1 MSENKKNNFNT
12 LLWVLLIASVLG
24 NTYLLIDRSQK
35 SNKIE
40 EQATAITEADKLNTE
55 LEKQYFDAVAD
66 LEQMRTDNTELNKV
80 IDQQKEELRIQK
92 EKVAKLIKSDKDL
105 GKARAEMVK
114 MRDQVTQYLAQIDQ
128 LTNENK
134 QLAADK
140 EALTV
145 EKDQLSTDIAE
156 ARRVNEDLSTTK
168 ATLTSERETLVKEK
182 TELTAKVNRASVIKV
197 DDIAV
202 RGLRIKDSG
211 KAVEKAKAKT
221 VDQLEVCFMASE
233 NKVTDSGVEQF
244 FIRIINPGGET
255 IKLDNSGSGIM
266 VNQETKEQIP
276 YTHIKGVQYDNEES
290 KVCFE
295 WSPNQAFQPGDYKI
309 EVFNKG
315 FLAGS
320 STFKLK

>member
-12 LLWVLLIASVLG
+12 LLWVLLIASILG

-40 EQATAITEADKLNTE
+40 EQATAITEAEKLNNE
-55 LEKQYFDAVAD
+55 LEKQYYDAVAD
-66 LEQMRTDNTELNKV
+66 LEQLRTDNSELNKV
-80 IDQQKEELRIQK
+80 IDQQKEELRVQK

-105 GKARAEMVK
+105 TKARAEMAK
-114 MRDQVTQYLAQIDQ
+114 MREQATQYLAQIEQ

-134 QLAADK
+134 QLNADK
-140 EALTV
+140 ETLTI
-145 EKDQLSTDIAE
+145 EKNQLTSDVAE
-156 ARRVNEDLSTTK
+156 ARRVNDDLSATK
-168 ATLTSERETLVKEK
+168 ATLTSERESLLKEK
-182 TELTAKVNRASVIKV
+182 SELTAKVNRASVIKV

-202 RGLRIKDSG
+202 RGLRIKESG
-211 KAVEKAKAKT
+211 KAVEKSKAKT
-221 VDQLEVCFMASE
+221 VNQLEICFMASE
-233 NKVTDSGVEQF
+233 NKVTDPGVEQF

-255 IKLDNSGSGIM
+255 IKLENSGSGIM

-276 YTHIKGVQYDNEES
+276 YTHIKGVQYENAES

-295 WSPNQAFQPGDYKI
+295 WSPNQEFQPGDYKI

-315 FLAGS
+315 FLAGAS
-320 STFKLK
+320 AFKLK